1 MYAGRIP
8 PEQWYPAGDPV
19 ARARFLP
26 LPSGWRV
33 RVVEAGPTEGV
44 PVVLVHGWACSAY
57 SFRHT
62 IPALAAAGRRVVAV
76 DLLGHGLSDK
86 PLAASLYS
94 AHGLTSY
101 LVAVL
106 DALEVP
112 RADLVG
118 HSLGGGLALRLALH
132 HPERVRRLA
141 ALSPVGFGGVP
152 VLRMARACSPA
163 VVERM
168 LPRVMPRWMF
178 RIVLEL
184 AHGVRGGYAARDVD
198 EYWAPTQFPA
208 FARVLRRVVHEF
220 DWEPLTREALRE
232 LGVPFLLV
240 VGGRDLLVPMSRELL
255 ETLREGFGARAELLQ
270 VPWVGHVVQ
279 EEAPAEVNAVLTRFL
294 GRSRPVATSPA
305 SR

>member
-33 RVVEAGPTEGV
+33 RVVEAGPEEGV

-94 AHGLTSY
+94 AHGLTSHV
-101 LVAVL
+101 VAVL
-106 DALEVP
+106 DALGAP

-118 HSLGGGLALRLALH
+118 HSLGGGLAVRVALH
-132 HPERVRRLA
+132 HPERVRRLV
-141 ALSPVGFGGVP
+141 ALSPVGFGSVP
-152 VLRMARACSPA
+152 MLRMARACSPA
-163 VVERM
+163 VVEWM
-168 LPRVMPRWMF
+168 LPRLMPRWMF
-178 RIVLEL
+178 RTVLER
-184 AHGVRGGYAARDVD
+184 ARGVRGGYAPRDVD

-220 DWEPLTREALRE
+220 DWEPLTREALRG

-240 VGGRDLLVPMSRELL
+240 VGGRDLLVPTPRDL
-255 ETLREGFGARAELLQ
+255 EDALREEFGARAELLQ
-270 VPWVGHVVQ
+270 LPGAGHVVQ
-279 EEAPAEVNAVLTRFL
+279 EEASAEVNAVLTRFL
-294 GRSRPVATSPA
+294 GTSRPVATSPV